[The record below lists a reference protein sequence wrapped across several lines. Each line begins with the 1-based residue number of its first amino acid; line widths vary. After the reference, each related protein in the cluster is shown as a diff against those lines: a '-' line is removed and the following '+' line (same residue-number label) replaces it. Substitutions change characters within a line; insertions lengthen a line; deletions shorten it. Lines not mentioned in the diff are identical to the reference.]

1 MPAPSILFSLP
12 SNPPASATVRDV
24 PLAGVSRADDL
35 PPFLIAGPLHRTSF
49 QCDASG
55 WRATWRYAADSLALS
70 IEWRRDTQ
78 DVDVDL
84 TAPGIAPLFGMASG
98 ATLAQ
103 VLRHLAPGL
112 PRWMRHAL
120 KPRLEAGAN
129 LRMLDVDVPDIVG
142 FPAGP
147 AAALSLP
154 LPHDRLDELAD
165 WHVGAALDDRLG
177 TRCIVHAIE
186 CDGRVRYDDRRRVP
200 LESNRR
206 LAQILAEASG
216 NATDLRVNEH
226 PDGRIAVTVDRR
238 TAFALFVLPLAAV
251 PALVD
256 RLLAER
262 FLASAAFA
270 REARRIGPFGIESA
284 ALLLP
289 PRALARGGTL
299 CVEDPERAI
308 VVDYTIDALGDVFD
322 PHAGPPWE
330 PPAAADVPINRHTAP
345 PGIAIDESAAV
356 RLGRLDADGAA
367 LAEVVRLWQND
378 AYAVANEDEGPG
390 CVCAVSRRRA

>member
-12 SNPPASATVRDV
+12 SNPSASATISDV
-24 PLAGVSRADDL
+24 PLADVSRAADL
-35 PPFLIAGPLHRTSF
+35 PPFLIAGPLDRTNF

-55 WRATWRYAADSLALS
+55 WRATWRYRADAPTLS
-70 IEWRRDTQ
+70 IAWRRDTR
-78 DVDVDL
+78 DADFDL

-98 ATLAQ
+98 ATLAR

-112 PRWMRHAL
+112 PRWMRRAL
-120 KPRLEAGAN
+120 RPRLEAIAN
-129 LRMLDVDVPDIVG
+129 LRVPEVDAPQLVT

-147 AAALSLP
+147 LAALALP

-165 WHVGAALDDRLG
+165 WHNGAALDDRLG
-177 TRCIVHAIE
+177 TRCIIHAAE
-186 CDGRVRYDDRRRVP
+186 CDNRVRYDDRRRVP

-206 LAQILAEASG
+206 VAQILAEASG

-238 TAFALFVLPLAAV
+238 TALAVFVLPLAAV
-251 PALVD
+251 PLLVE

-270 REARRIGPFGIESA
+270 RDASRIGPFGVECA

-289 PRALARGGTL
+289 PRAGAWRH
-299 CVEDPERAI
+299 RA
-308 VVDYTIDALGDVFD
+308 
-322 PHAGPPWE
+322 H
-330 PPAAADVPINRHTAP
+330 
-345 PGIAIDESAAV
+345 
-356 RLGRLDADGAA
+356 
-367 LAEVVRLWQND
+367 
-378 AYAVANEDEGPG
+378 
-390 CVCAVSRRRA
+390 RRPRACHRR